1 MLTGRYIHMVL
12 PGHDREREL
21 KRYKEALEVQW
32 DYYGPFGFASVLA
45 DADEEK
51 LDPAKK
57 VDPALLLKK
66 EVALFGTPSEVT
78 AQIMRIKESC
88 GYEDFAFNAW
98 FEKGGFQS
106 KEIED
111 QMQYFAEEVKP
122 LLARACGGQV
132 QNPELGLN
140 FENSH

>member
-1 MLTGRYIHMVL
+1 M
-12 PGHDREREL
+12 
-21 KRYKEALEVQW
+21 QW

-66 EVALFGTPSEVT
+66 EVALFGTPAEVT

-111 QMQYFAEEVKP
+111 QMQYFAEEVSPCWRALRWPGAESGARSGLREFP
-122 LLARACGGQV
+122 LTG
-132 QNPELGLN
+132 
-140 FENSH
+140 

>member
-1 MLTGRYIHMVL
+1 M
-12 PGHDREREL
+12 
-21 KRYKEALEVQW
+21 QW

-57 VDPALLLKK
+57 FDPELLLKK
-66 EVALFGTPSEVT
+66 EVALFGTPAEVT

-132 QNPELGLN
+132 QNPALGLN
-140 FENSH
+140 FE

>member
-1 MLTGRYIHMVL
+1 MKRLRCGDQGEPHGRL
-12 PGHDREREL
+12 PSDPRGAAR
-21 KRYKEALEVQW
+21 
-32 DYYGPFGFASVLA
+32 
-45 DADEEK
+45 DA
-51 LDPAKK
+51 P
-57 VDPALLLKK
+57 
-66 EVALFGTPSEVT
+66 T
-78 AQIMRIKESC
+78 ARIKESC

-132 QNPELGLN
+132 QNPMLGLD
-140 FENSH
+140 FGERH